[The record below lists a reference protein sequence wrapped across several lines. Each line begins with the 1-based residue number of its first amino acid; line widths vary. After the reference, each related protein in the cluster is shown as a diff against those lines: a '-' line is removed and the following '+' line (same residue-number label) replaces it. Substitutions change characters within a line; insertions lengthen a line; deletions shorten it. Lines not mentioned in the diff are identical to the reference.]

1 MEVFQ
6 KFICFGIVSLRIN
19 PKSKYCCFKIIQI
32 DWRRLR
38 KSCGLNL
45 CQVMESRMRGKVGTE
60 TERGNKSLSNLNEN
74 PLKPQLRTK
83 LLWICSELSIRP
95 PQVCGDG
102 GVYSNVNNVNNLK
115 MSRLV
120 LFWLLFSK
128 W

>member
-1 MEVFQ
+1 MQ
-6 KFICFGIVSLRIN
+6 K
-19 PKSKYCCFKIIQI
+19 K
-32 DWRRLR
+32 W
-38 KSCGLNL
+38 GLNL
-45 CQVMESRMRGKVGTE
+45 CQVIESRMRGKVR

-83 LLWICSELSIRP
+83 LLWICSELSIREP